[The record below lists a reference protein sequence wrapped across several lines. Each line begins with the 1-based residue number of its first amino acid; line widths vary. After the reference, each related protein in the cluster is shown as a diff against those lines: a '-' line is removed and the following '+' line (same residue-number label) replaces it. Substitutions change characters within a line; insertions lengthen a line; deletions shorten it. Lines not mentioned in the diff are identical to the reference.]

1 MTVNI
6 IIYQIIQ
13 GFEATPPV
21 EKSAPSS
28 KSQGIVTKS
37 RDGTKN
43 SLPKLSWGVLQ
54 IEDEDEDNLKLHLWL
69 LHFRKLEGLLKQL
82 GTFHRLIKSTH
93 GDANSTHIMAC
104 GFFYYVARAKGSNR
118 GR

>member
-82 GTFHRLIKSTH
+82 GTFHDEKHPRRCELYAYN
-93 GDANSTHIMAC
+93 GLWVFLLC
-104 GFFYYVARAKGSNR
+104 G
-118 GR
+118 